1 MKIKFIVIHDH
12 DAFFAAATFIFIS
25 QISLI
30 LILLWIK
37 YILLSFFIAV
47 RIINWINIFWIL
59 LKHLVT
65 EIRLA
70 LNIYTMHSG
79 RDHWFKFI
87 LKWKLIQFLKK
98 IFLEIFILM
107 LIFYLFKNKL
117 FLILIQ
123 FYKLRIILIFR
134 RRKLIFIDKFN
145 RLVR

>member
-47 RIINWINIFWIL
+47 RIINCINIFWIL

-65 EIRLA
+65 KIRLA